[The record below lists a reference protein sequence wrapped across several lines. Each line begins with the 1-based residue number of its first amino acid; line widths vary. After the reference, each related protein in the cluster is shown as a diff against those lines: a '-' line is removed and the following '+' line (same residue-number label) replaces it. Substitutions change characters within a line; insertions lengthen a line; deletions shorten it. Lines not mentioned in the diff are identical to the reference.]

1 MARRVTQAIEKNMK
15 DKGDWARG
23 GADGTDMM
31 MRRTTAKQSATQSPV
46 TNVTRKGDRISLE
59 RRQ

>member
-15 DKGDWARG
+15 DEGDWAGG

-31 MRRTTAKQSATQSPV
+31 MRRTTAKQSAAQA
-46 TNVTRKGDRISLE
+46 
-59 RRQ
+59 Q

>member
-1 MARRVTQAIEKNMK
+1 MARKVTQAIEKNMK
-15 DKGDWARG
+15 DEGDWAGG
-23 GADGTDMM
+23 GADG
-31 MRRTTAKQSATQSPV
+31 REESASKAKRDTSPV